1 MDNYLNEQCETTQ
14 EMNIGFNKE
23 IKSLKKTQTEMKY
36 EIKTSGCETKNLRGK
51 PCQQII
57 RHERENLK

>member
-23 IKSLKKTQTEMKY
+23 IKSLKKTQTEIKLEMK
-36 EIKTSGCETKNLRGK
+36 N
-51 PCQQII
+51 
-57 RHERENLK
+57 